1 MATTNPGQF
10 VASFGSNTILNIVN
24 LLSGAVF
31 YGVYAVLFCAGIA
44 VLCRHEGNVKARI
57 GLLLSIATMF
67 TLTSFCFWGNAAI
80 TFAGIQEVLVNNV
93 EQPYQ
98 LKVLA
103 FSNKFQVLS
112 SVAEVMVPLEI
123 VVGDFIVLWRVWALF
138 AGNRKVVLIPLLF
151 LIGSA
156 VCSLAFLGCFAQHDW
171 PALYPETCNSIVISA
186 YALSMATNV
195 SATIL
200 IGYKFWSY
208 RQTVGDYLQ
217 EFNIARR
224 QARAEKILIL
234 LLESGII
241 YSVLWVIQLVEI
253 LQPPQPTFSRKIAQ
267 QFFTAM
273 SIQFVGIYP
282 TLLIVLVYLQRSMW
296 DSYGKSTLLVSSS
309 TAEEPNGS
317 RSTLVGKAS

>member
-44 VLCRHEGNVKARI
+44 VLCRREGNVKARI

-112 SVAEVMVPLEI
+112 SVVEAMVPLE
-123 VVGDFIVLWRVWALF
+123 RVWALF

-241 YSVLWVIQLVEI
+241 YSVLWIIQLVEI